1 MSNERSKLDGAARRA
16 DLDAPLPS
24 EWRAPAGDTESA
36 LTIGCSEARRR
47 LLAVNPVSDFPH
59 MLADWEIESLAKD
72 GMITPFE
79 ARSTSK
85 DGAVSHGLT
94 PCGYDI
100 RLGAALMIARPD
112 VRWRPGNQRPEDFEE
127 HTLVEGEP
135 FVLPAGRLVLGHTIE
150 RFRLP
155 AHIVGHCK
163 GKSTWARCGLQMYDP
178 PCEPGWGLR
187 AKEAPQL
194 TLELFPTVDVV
205 VFLGDGIAQMQFT
218 RILPPRRDYSVVGGK
233 YNDQDGVVLSRR
245 A

>member
-1 MSNERSKLDGAARRA
+1 MSDDASNHPVGRPPALGPVLRPQAPTPLDGIGTLHP
-16 DLDAPLPS
+16 DHPHSHAPRPRPS
-24 EWRAPAGDTESA
+24 G
-36 LTIGCSEARRR
+36 
-47 LLAVNPVSDFPH
+47 VSVEPH
-59 MLADWEIESLAKD
+59 MLADWEIEALAKD

-100 RLGAALMIARPD
+100 RLGAALMVARPG
-112 VRWRPGNQRPEDFEE
+112 VRWRPGDQRPEDFEA
-127 HTLVEGEP
+127 HTLVEGVP
-135 FVLPAGRLVLGHTIE
+135 FVLPAGRLVLGHTVE

-155 AHIVGHCK
+155 ANIVGHCK

-218 RILPPRRDYSVVGGK
+218 RILPPRKDYSLVGK
-233 YNDQDGVVLSRR
+233 YNVQDGVVLSRR

>member
-1 MSNERSKLDGAARRA
+1 MNDDNPYRAAGMPPALGPMLRPQHMSDALAAQGAGA
-16 DLDAPLPS
+16 S
-24 EWRAPAGDTESA
+24 
-36 LTIGCSEARRR
+36 
-47 LLAVNPVSDFPH
+47 LLHQGGVQNPQRPVSNDPH
-59 MLADWEIESLAKD
+59 MLVDWEIEVLAME
-72 GMITPFE
+72 GMISPFE

-100 RLGAALMIARPD
+100 RLGETLMIARPG
-112 VRWRPGNQRPEDFEE
+112 VCWRPGFQKSEDFEVV
-127 HTLVEGEP
+127 TLKAGEP

-155 AHIVGHCK
+155 ANIVGQCK
-163 GKSTWARCGLQMYDP
+163 GKSSWARCGLQMGDP

-187 AKEAPQL
+187 SRVAPQL
-194 TLELFPTVDVV
+194 TLELFPTVNVS

-218 RILPPRRDYSVVGGK
+218 RIQPPRRDYSVVGGK